1 MIVRVDG
8 VDLWCCDF
16 CGKRRSLVRVLISA
30 PNNKACICD
39 ECVDVSA
46 EIVAEQTAEQ
56 GKEQA
61 G

>member
-30 PNNKACICD
+30 PTPNCACICD
-39 ECVDVSA
+39 ECIEVSA
-46 EIVAEQTAEQ
+46 EIVAEQASEERPT
-56 GKEQA
+56 
-61 G
+61 